1 MTKRIKGLSLT
12 LEDFFNTDSFYIHY
26 LINKE
31 MELIEKENEEYERM
45 EMEMNNTNSTGS
57 KTPLKEKDSED
68 AIMAYEAYFEE

>member
-1 MTKRIKGLSLT
+1 
-12 LEDFFNTDSFYIHY
+12 
-26 LINKE
+26 